1 MRWFAAATISF
12 TLLGAVFGCGS
23 DGGGGTSYTNG
34 GDGGVAGSEAAGSSG
49 MAMAGKAGASAGS
62 GGAGN
67 AGSPAAG
74 SGGDAGS
81 PSMTSDAGSAGTD
94 DSAAGSAQGGSG
106 GGAPIPTAP
115 SAPTA
120 LVLQVVSATSVH
132 LAWTDHANNE
142 TGFNVYWSA
151 TAVKPATPNLTVLA
165 DVLVATADGLTA
177 NQEYNFWVEAYNDV
191 GASTDITDKATPI
204 PVPAQPTSLVITG
217 GATDAS
223 LNWNDAATTE
233 TGYRVYFSSSNVQ
246 PAEPAYEIPA
256 NSTMYT
262 VPGSELTPYIT
273 YYYWV
278 VAYNQVGNSAPATG
292 TGITG
297 LMPVAPTVV
306 TVDPEDSV
314 WYVKASWIDNSL
326 QTASYNI
333 YWSIDDTKPAQPG
346 ATVDGS
352 LGSYNMTQRKGDQTY
367 RFWVESV
374 NAKGKS
380 TATKG
385 TATKKT
391 YELVW
396 SELFYDIATNTIR
409 QSIPDTFGLLG
420 DADASSGL
428 WGYHTANTV
437 LGTPSALGPS
447 INWIP
452 ANAGIDLSVTQFF
465 WSEARTP
472 KGSQFSVRSLTPPG
486 PVTNFAVTPSNLSA
500 ALSWT
505 AATNTSLYQV
515 LRGSTNVYANAT
527 SLGTTG
533 ATTFT
538 ATGLNPGLPYTFWV
552 RALAAGGIGGTGLP
566 SPTLQQSITTTGTQL
581 GNNLSIGKTAVASTA
596 TGDVAKN
603 VIDGNIGTRWQANV
617 ATAGEWIYVNLGDGN
632 AVNVTDVKLVWE
644 AAYAKSFDIQL
655 CAATCDD
662 MGGAV
667 DGWAWSTAYNGPS
680 ATLAGFPYY
689 QLVHFTTPGIAQFV
703 RMKAK
708 TLGSAY
714 GASLYEFEVY
724 SAP

>member
-1 MRWFAAATISF
+1 M
-12 TLLGAVFGCGS
+12 
-23 DGGGGTSYTNG
+23 
-34 GDGGVAGSEAAGSSG
+34 AGSLT
-49 MAMAGKAGASAGS
+49 
-62 GGAGN
+62 
-67 AGSPAAG
+67 AG

-81 PSMTSDAGSAGTD
+81 PPLTNEAGSAGADEAT
-94 DSAAGSAQGGSG
+94 AGAAQGGSG
-106 GGAPIPTAP
+106 GAAPIPTAP

-120 LVLQVVSATSVH
+120 LVLQVVSSTSVH

-142 TGFNVYWSA
+142 AGFKVYWSA
-151 TAVKPATPNLTVLA
+151 TAVKPATPNLMVAA
-165 DVLVATADGLTA
+165 DVLVAMADGLTA

-191 GASTDITDKATPI
+191 GVSTDITDKATPI
-204 PVPAQPTSLVITG
+204 PVPAQPTSLAITG

-233 TGYRVYFSSSNVQ
+233 TGYRIYFSSTNVQ
-246 PAEPAYEIPA
+246 PADPAYEIPA

-262 VPGSELTPYIT
+262 VPGSELTPYVT

-278 VAYNQVGNSAPATG
+278 VAYNAVGSSAPATG
-292 TGITG
+292 TAITG

-306 TVDPEDSV
+306 TVDTEDSV

-333 YWSIDDTKPAQPG
+333 YWSTDDTKPAQPG

-352 LGSYNMTQRKGDQTY
+352 LGSYNMTQRRGDQTY

-374 NAKGKS
+374 NAKGTS

-396 SELFYDIATNTIR
+396 NQLFFDIASNTIR

-420 DADASSGL
+420 DGDATSGL

-437 LGTPSALGPS
+437 LGSPSALGPS
-447 INWIP
+447 INWNP
-452 ANAGIDLSVTQFF
+452 ATAGIDLSVPQFF
-465 WSEARTP
+465 WSEARTV

-486 PVTNFAVTPSNLSA
+486 PVTNFVVTPSNLSA

-505 AATNTSLYQV
+505 AATNTAVYQV
-515 LRGSTNVYANAT
+515 LRGGPTSVLANAT

-552 RALAAGGIGGTGLP
+552 RALALGGIGGTGLP
-566 SPTLQQSITTTGTQL
+566 SVALQQSITTTGTDL
-581 GNNLSIGKTAVASTA
+581 GPNLALGKTAVASTA

-603 VIDGNIGTRWQANV
+603 AIDGNIGSRWQANV
-617 ATAGEWIYVNLGDGN
+617 TTVGEWIYVNLGDGN
-632 AVNVTDVKLVWE
+632 AVKITDVKLVWE

-667 DGWAWSTAYNGPS
+667 DGWAWTTAYNGPS

-689 QLVHFTTPGIAQFV
+689 QLVNLTTPGVAQFV

-708 TLGSAY
+708 TLGSGY